1 MGLKIKWS
9 DDRVRGT
16 TTALLLICRDRLCR
30 GETDDL
36 IAASLADYRN
46 DPAGYKENKA
56 AWPDVNDMAP
66 FKNPQH
72 TAYYKNLVSA
82 VEGLLRKFVE
92 GKRQFNSLTELDNY
106 LVFTLQNVR

>member
-1 MGLKIKWS
+1 MGLKIKWN

-16 TTALLLICRDRLCR
+16 TTALLLICRERLGR

-66 FKNPQH
+66 LKNPQQA
-72 TAYYKNLVSA
+72 AYYKNLLAA
-82 VEGLLRKFVE
+82 VDRLLRKFVE

-106 LVFTLQNVR
+106 LVLTLQSVR